1 MTGPAFWPELLG
13 NLAFYGLVA
22 AVTGVL
28 LRWQSVKARRAA
40 VRAPFVDGSNVTVIT
55 DWRAAR

>member
-22 AVTGVL
+22 AVTGL
-28 LRWQSVKARRAA
+28 LMRRQSVKARRTA
-40 VRAPFVDGSNVTVIT
+40 RAPFVDGSNVTVIT